1 MDPTAAGKMADLE
14 SEYQKRKVLYDR
26 LVATNDSSNANAIL
40 NAKKAMS
47 DTLDKMLELSAQ
59 TGTESQQKTLIYRIM
74 EIQRDYNGLLVA
86 TDDLETLRRIER
98 VTEAREGTEM
108 KLYGAAFLIAAFG
121 LLVIVTRTS

>member
-1 MDPTAAGKMADLE
+1 MADLE

-86 TDDLETLRRIER
+86 TDDLETLRQIAR
-98 VTEAREGTEM
+98 VTEAREGTVM
-108 KLYGAAFLIAAFG
+108 KLYGAAFLIASLG
-121 LLVIVTRTS
+121 LLVIVTRTH